1 MSTTIDSLKQR
12 KMQLHEVQAGPERVK
27 VSVEMPNPRETR
39 IGVSITLGSHSPAL
53 DSREVQVNLLGK
65 GHFNPVEFPREG
77 PLPELRTGSARG
89 AVAAFRFEVVEPRDV
104 TLAIGPE
111 GGWVPEELA
120 WAGSRTASLGPRNL
134 RAENAAAS
142 SAHSGSS
149 RRRWA

>member
-1 MSTTIDSLKQR
+1 MSTAIDSLKQR
-12 KMQLHEVQAGPERVK
+12 KIQLYEVQAGPEFVK

-89 AVAAFRFEVVEPRDV
+89 AVAAFRFEVVEPRFRP
-104 TLAIGPE
+104 TGL
-111 GGWVPEELA
+111 ELRLH
-120 WAGSRTASLGPRNL
+120 GRVYHVRFGKTD
-134 RAENAAAS
+134 AS
-142 SAHSGSS
+142 SVGRQPGIPAGV
-149 RRRWA
+149 AKLLPKGLLGAKPK